1 MKVFIFSEMNIPCLF
16 VAQRILDI
24 VRSLDFDSDRRH
36 AAGLSFPE
44 AVDLMTKHTRK
55 LHSMK
60 SGDNRKKTTV
70 TREAV
75 IQVKRS
81 RYILR

>member
-1 MKVFIFSEMNIPCLF
+1 MNMMCLF
-16 VAQRILDI
+16 VVQRILDI

-70 TREAV
+70 TKDTV
-75 IQVKRS
+75 IHVKRS
-81 RYILR
+81 HYILP

>member
-1 MKVFIFSEMNIPCLF
+1 MKVIIFSQMDIPCLF
-16 VAQRILDI
+16 IVQRILDI

-70 TREAV
+70 TKDTV
-75 IQVKRS
+75 IHVKRS
-81 RYILR
+81 HYILP

>member
-1 MKVFIFSEMNIPCLF
+1 MNMMCLF

-60 SGDNRKKTTV
+60 SDNRKKTTV